1 MDDAPI
7 NLSRDVL
14 AMCRAQGFALA
25 GVCAAR
31 ESDHAAEFRAW
42 LDEGRNGEMAYL
54 ADNVEKRLD
63 PRQLV
68 PGARSVIMV
77 ADQYA
82 TRADPTPSPS
92 GGGPGRGAPVQDD
105 AHIVNARAPHSE
117 SNSPLLSPLPEGGG
131 VGRIARYARG
141 EDYHEAMKH
150 RLQSVRN
157 HLRNTYPE
165 HRFRSFID
173 TAPVLEREHAARA
186 GLGWIGKHTLLINPR
201 LGSWLFLGGIIT
213 TMDLPAPPEQC
224 PVPDS
229 CGSCTRCID
238 ACPTRA
244 ITPWSVNA
252 SRCIS
257 YLTIEHRSE
266 LPAERRAAMGDWV
279 YGCDVCQE
287 VCPHNSPRAD
297 GVDVGEA
304 RPEYAPRRSGFDLL
318 EVLGWD
324 AAGFRAMFRDSAI
337 KRATLEMM
345 QRNAENAVRNIAN
358 PLTFGTSSGAGANQ
372 SENQ

>member
-1 MDDAPI
+1 MDDAPF
-7 NLSRDVL
+7 NPTRDVL
-14 AMCRAQGFALA
+14 AMCREQGFALA

-31 ESDHAAEFRAW
+31 ESDHTSEFRAW
-42 LDEGRNGEMAYL
+42 LDDGKNAEMTYL
-54 ADNVEKRLD
+54 ADNLDKRLD

-68 PGARSVIMV
+68 RGARSVIMV

-82 TRADPTPSPS
+82 TRADPPS
-92 GGGPGRGAPVQDD
+92 
-105 AHIVNARAPHSE
+105 
-117 SNSPLLSPLPEGGG
+117 SPAADS

-213 TMDLPAPPEQC
+213 TMDLPTPPEQR

-238 ACPTRA
+238 ACPTQA

-266 LPAERRAAMGDWV
+266 LPKEHRAAMGDWV
-279 YGCDVCQE
+279 YGCDICQE
-287 VCPHNSPRAD
+287 VCPHNSPRVD

-304 RPEYAPRRSGFDLL
+304 RPEYAPRRSGFSLL
-318 EVLGWD
+318 DVLGWD

-345 QRNAENAVRNIAN
+345 QRNADNAARNIDS
-358 PLTFGTSSGAGANQ
+358 PRSP
-372 SENQ
+372 